1 MSEPIAADGE
11 PFPAEAPELDS
22 RERFPDAPAGD
33 LVHYEGRWVAV
44 RDGEVVA
51 DADDEATLRAS
62 PGVLA
67 SDLVYPIG
75 EPPSGFYLI
84 NV

>member
-1 MSEPIAADGE
+1 MSEPLE
-11 PFPAEAPELDS
+11 LEATDEQESDTPS
-22 RERFPDAPAGD
+22 PFPDAPPGD

-44 RDGEVVA
+44 RGGEVIA
-51 DADDEATLRAS
+51 SAEDEATLRQDPEVRA
-62 PGVLA
+62 G
-67 SDLVYPIG
+67 DLVYPIG

>member
-1 MSEPIAADGE
+1 MSDLDLEPYD
-11 PFPAEAPELDS
+11 
-22 RERFPDAPAGD
+22 
-33 LVHYEGRWVAV
+33 GRWVAV

-51 DADDEATLRAS
+51 EADDEEGVRSDGAVEAT
-62 PGVLA
+62 
-67 SDLVYPIG
+67 DLVFPIG